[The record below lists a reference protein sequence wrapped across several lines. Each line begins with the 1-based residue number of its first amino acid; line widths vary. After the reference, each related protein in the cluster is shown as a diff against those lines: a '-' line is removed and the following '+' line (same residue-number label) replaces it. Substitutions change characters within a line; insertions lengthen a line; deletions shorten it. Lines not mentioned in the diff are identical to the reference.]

1 MNGYLELFL
10 VFAQVG
16 ACTFGGGYAMLPV
29 LQREVVEKRGWCTAE
44 ELTDYFAIGQ
54 CTPGVIAVNAATF
67 IGSKR
72 RGVPGG
78 VVATL
83 GMVFPSV
90 VIITLIAA
98 FLQNFAHIPAV
109 GHAFAG
115 VRAAVVALIATAVL
129 KVGKTTLKSG
139 WGVAIFAVVLLL
151 SLFGELLRKIFPA
164 VAFLFSPAV
173 YVIVAGLLG
182 LAVTLAKGG
191 DRT

>member
-1 MNGYLELFL
+1 MNEYLQLFL

-109 GHAFAG
+109 GHAFGG

-139 WGVAIFAVVLLL
+139 WGVALFAVVLLL
-151 SLFGELLRKIFPA
+151 SLFGELLRGLFPA
-164 VAFLFSPAV
+164 VAFLFSPVV
-173 YVIVAGLLG
+173 YVIAAGLVG

-191 DRT
+191 DKG